1 MCEGFDGFCFVMI
14 TVGSTR
20 GLNGDMHACP
30 VVKIRRTL
38 KMCSAV
44 IIWVWPVQIPHMT
57 VTQGGWTYKLETK
70 WDTWIFGMTVWCIR
84 AVPTTS
90 LIWLF
95 FYSLKWRLTRCTS
108 FLLQIEQIFIPPGM
122 WFYSPSLLT
131 CCSMGLG
138 LDPSGLC
145 GRNSSSA
152 GPLVSSRSRRRDFVP
167 GGCSQWRTV
176 SWCSNT
182 QLQMA
187 SEVKLRS
194 LRGKIWQKKTHST
207 MPVQSL
213 SIHPKL

>member
-1 MCEGFDGFCFVMI
+1 
-14 TVGSTR
+14 
-20 GLNGDMHACP
+20 
-30 VVKIRRTL
+30 
-38 KMCSAV
+38 MCSAV
-44 IIWVWPVQIPHMT
+44 I
-57 VTQGGWTYKLETK
+57 GDSESDLFRY
-70 WDTWIFGMTVWCIR
+70 
-84 AVPTTS
+84 
-90 LIWLF
+90 LIWLLHKAHISWRQSGILEF
-95 FYSLKWRLTRCTS
+95 LAWLCDAYMLYQQLLWYDYSLKWRLSRSTS
-108 FLLQIEQIFIPPGM
+108 FLHQIEPIFIPPLCD
-122 WFYSPSLLT
+122 FFPSLLT

-152 GPLVSSRSRRRDFVP
+152 GPLVSSCSRRRDFVP

-187 SEVKLRS
+187 SDVKLRS
-194 LRGKIWQKKTHST
+194 LRGKIWQKKTYST